1 MAAWFFLA
9 VLAGAALAM
18 QASMNAQLGVLLH
31 SPLLASCIA
40 FSLGA
45 LVSALAVAASH
56 REQSVA
62 VLAANVPLWL
72 WFGGLLSAVGV
83 GLFYYL
89 IPRMGLGPM
98 MSVAM
103 SSQLAVAVLS
113 SHFGWFDLPE
123 RPVDAERLIG
133 LAALGLG
140 VYLVNGSVSH
150 A

>member
-1 MAAWFFLA
+1 MTAWFFLA

-40 FSLGA
+40 FTLGA
-45 LVSALAVAASH
+45 LASALAVAVSQ
-56 REQSVA
+56 REQALASM
-62 VLAANVPLWL
+62 AANIPWCL
-72 WFGGLLSAVGV
+72 WFGGLFSAVGV

-98 MSVAM
+98 MAVAM

-113 SHFGWFDLPE
+113 SHFGWFDLPA
-123 RPVDAERLIG
+123 RPVDAQRLFG

-140 VYLVNGSVSH
+140 VYLVNGSTTH

>member
-1 MAAWFFLA
+1 
-9 VLAGAALAM
+9 M

-40 FSLGA
+40 FTLGA
-45 LVSALAVAASH
+45 LASGAAAAVSQREQALAAMAM
-56 REQSVA
+56 
-62 VLAANVPLWL
+62 NVPWWL
-72 WFGGLLSAVGV
+72 WFGGLLSAAGV

-123 RPVDAERLIG
+123 MPVDAWRLFG

-140 VYLVNGSVSH
+140 VYLVNGSATH